1 LGIGKYYRGF
11 DTTEMMETL
20 EKSAIAGEVAHDF

>member
-1 LGIGKYYRGF
+1 LGTGAFYKGF
-11 DTTEMMETL
+11 DTREMMSVL

>member
-1 LGIGKYYRGF
+1 GF
-11 DTTEMMETL
+11 DTAQMMHTL